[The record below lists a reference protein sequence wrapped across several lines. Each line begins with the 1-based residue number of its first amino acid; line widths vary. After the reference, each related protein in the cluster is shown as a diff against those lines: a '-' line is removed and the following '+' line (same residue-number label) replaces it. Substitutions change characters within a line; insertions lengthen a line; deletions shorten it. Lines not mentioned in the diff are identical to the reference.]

1 MAQASLKEPKKS
13 GIKTFQALGNP
24 IYKRLWISAWF
35 WYVPRM
41 MELIVLSW
49 LVLDITNSPFLVSM
63 VGACRFTPMLLLG
76 LVGGSL
82 ADKFH
87 KKQILIANQLLVMS
101 VLSCTLFLI
110 MGNSIQPWHAFL
122 GCFLNG
128 VAFTLDF
135 SARRALFSDILAEED
150 MVNAVSL
157 DAAILTGS
165 GLLGPLLGGS
175 LIAFAGYEGAYI
187 FMLISLAIGFITLLS
202 VRVTHK
208 LRNENKSILTEIAGA
223 ITAIRM
229 NQTVW
234 AAILITV
241 ALNFFGFPH
250 VQLVPVIARDILGV
264 GSTLYG
270 ILASATGLGAMA
282 GTLVIAS
289 LGARKKGTI
298 YALGATLMLTG
309 IFIFSFSTS
318 YAISLILMFIAGIGL
333 SGFVTMQITLVLEGA
348 EPEMRGRALGGIALG
363 IGSAVFGVLFVGQ
376 LAEVVGAQRALAML
390 SGSGIIVMLLL
401 YWRLPILRSNT

>member
-1 MAQASLKEPKKS
+1 
-13 GIKTFQALGNP
+13 
-24 IYKRLWISAWF
+24 
-35 WYVPRM
+35 M

-82 ADKFH
+82 ADRFH
-87 KKQILIANQLLVMS
+87 KKQILIANQVLVMS
-101 VLSCTLFLI
+101 VLSCTLFLLI
-110 MGNSIQPWHAFL
+110 NDSIQPWHAFL

-128 VAFTLDF
+128 SAFTLDF

-150 MVNAVSL
+150 VVNAVSL

-187 FMLISLAIGFITLLS
+187 FMLASLAVGFIILLPIP
-202 VRVTHK
+202 VTSK
-208 LRNENKSILTEIAGA
+208 LRNDGKSTLSEIAGA
-223 ITAIRM
+223 IKAIRM

-234 AAILITV
+234 AAILVTV

-250 VQLVPVIARDILGV
+250 VQLVPVIARDILNV

-270 ILASATGLGAMA
+270 ILASATGLGAIT

-289 LGARKKGTI
+289 LGARRKGTI
-298 YALGATLMLTG
+298 YTLGATLMLTG
-309 IFIFSFSTS
+309 IFIFSFSTT
-318 YAISLILMFIAGIGL
+318 YTISLMLMFMAGIGL
-333 SGFVTMQITLVLEGA
+333 SGFVTMQIALVLEGA

-401 YWRLPILRSNT
+401 YWKLPVLRSNK